1 MGRPLALDAAEWAA
15 VISAENAEQL
25 GAAVSMDDIPA
36 QRRRRLP
43 PFTRNVLRCAL
54 PVLMAAPACPVL
66 FAAEHGDLDSTVAL
80 LNDLAR
86 GEVLSPALF
95 ALSVHN
101 APAGALSLCVS
112 PAGDHTAIAGGPLS
126 FAAGLTEAYARLSEE
141 AADGVILVLA
151 EERLPA
157 VYADFESSDAPGVFL
172 AMRLRTAE
180 GAGGPEIAVRA
191 GRAGVVAAA
200 RALAH
205 GGRRLRFLAPNAEA
219 RAA

>member
-1 MGRPLALDAAEWAA
+1 MGRSLTLDVAEWAA
-15 VISAENAEQL
+15 VISGETGEQF
-25 GAAVSMDDIPA
+25 GAAIATNDIPA

-54 PVLMAAPACPVL
+54 PILAAAPGSPVV

-101 APAGALSLCVS
+101 APVGALSLCVS
-112 PAGDHTAIAGGPLS
+112 PPGDHTAIAGGPFS
-126 FAAGLTEAYARLSEE
+126 FAAGLTDAFLRLSDG

-151 EERLPA
+151 EERFPE
-157 VYADFESSDAPGVFL
+157 VYAGFDTDAPGAFV
-172 AMRLRTAE
+172 AMRLRRAD
-180 GAGGPEIAVRA
+180 GVGVPEIEASP

-200 RALAH
+200 RALD
-205 GGRRLRFLAPNAEA
+205 GGVRRIRFAPPSAEA

>member
-1 MGRPLALDAAEWAA
+1 MGRSLTLDVAEWAA
-15 VISAENAEQL
+15 VISGETGEQF
-25 GAAVSMDDIPA
+25 GVAVATDDIPA

-54 PVLMAAPACPVL
+54 PLLTAAPACPVV
-66 FAAEHGDLDSTVAL
+66 FAAEHGDLESTVAL

-101 APAGALSLCVS
+101 APVGALSLCVS
-112 PAGDHTAIAGGPLS
+112 PPGDHTAIAGGPFS
-126 FAAGLTEAYARLSEE
+126 FAAGLTEAFLRLSDG

-151 EERLPA
+151 EERLPT
-157 VYADFESSDAPGVFL
+157 VYAAFDSDVPGAFL
-172 AMRLRTAE
+172 AMRLRPAE
-180 GAGGPEIAVRA
+180 GAGGPELTAA
-191 GRAGVVAAA
+191 PGRAGVVAAV
-200 RALAH
+200 RAFA
-205 GGRRLRFLAPNAEA
+205 GGRRRLRFMPPSAEA

>member
-1 MGRPLALDAAEWAA
+1 MGRSLTLDVAEWAA
-15 VISAENAEQL
+15 VLSGKTGEEF
-25 GAAVSMDDIPA
+25 GAAIATDDIPA

-54 PVLMAAPACPVL
+54 PLLRTAPASPVV
-66 FAAEHGDLDSTVAL
+66 FAAEHGDLESTVAL
-80 LNDLAR
+80 LGDLAR

-112 PAGDHTAIAGGPLS
+112 PAGDHTAIAGGPYS
-126 FAAGLTEAYARLSEE
+126 FAAGLTEAFLRLNDG
-141 AADGVILVLA
+141 AADSVILVLA

-157 VYADFESSDAPGVFL
+157 VYAAFDSDAPGAFL
-172 AMRLRTAE
+172 AMRLRLTEDADKSAIDTA
-180 GAGGPEIAVRA
+180 P
-191 GRAGVVAAA
+191 GRAGVVAAV
-200 RALAH
+200 RALAG
-205 GGRRLRFLAPNAEA
+205 GGRRVRFTPPMAEA